1 MVPANYRRAILLASA
16 AATLVVVPPIA
27 RAAQYPGWG
36 DTGWVYASKR
46 ECCSAAI
53 AIAQEYRAQACL
65 NTGGVPRPL
74 TGGGQRGVCSSEW
87 IQDAEGGVLW
97 RCYGEAAI
105 WCR

>member
-1 MVPANYRRAILLASA
+1 MPANSRRAILVAFA
-16 AATLVVVPPIA
+16 AATLLLTPLDA
-27 RAAQYPGWG
+27 HAAQYPGWG

-46 ECCSAAI
+46 DCCNAAI
-53 AIAQEYRAQACL
+53 AIAQDYSAQACI

-74 TGGGQRGVCSSEW
+74 TGGRQRGSCTSEW
-87 IQDAEGGVLW
+87 IQDSEGGVLW